1 MDEGVIGITIFVA
14 ITVVFSLIAH
24 WQLKSFWVAICSSV
38 LLSVAV
44 FQIANYVHLGY
55 LDPFSIV
62 AMVTSGL
69 LAFAISSG
77 IGVLLKCTK
86 GKSVIE

>member
-1 MDEGVIGITIFVA
+1 MDEAALGITIFVA

-24 WQLKSFWVAICSSV
+24 WQLKSFLVAVCSSV

-44 FQIANYVHLGY
+44 FQIANYVHLGH
-55 LDPFSIV
+55 LDPFFVV

-69 LAFAISSG
+69 LALAISSG
-77 IGVLLKCTK
+77 IGVLLKCTR
-86 GKSVIE
+86 GKSVNG